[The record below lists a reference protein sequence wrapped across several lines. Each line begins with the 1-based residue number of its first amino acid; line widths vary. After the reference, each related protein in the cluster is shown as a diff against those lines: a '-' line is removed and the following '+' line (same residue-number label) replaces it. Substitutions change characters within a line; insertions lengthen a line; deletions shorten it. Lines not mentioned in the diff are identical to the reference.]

1 MVTTIFDSVNNYNM
15 NNKTLSILSYI
26 TIIGWIVAFVKSKDL
41 NPKSDLVT
49 YHLKQGFGIFL
60 VSFAVNIILSV
71 VIATV
76 TSLYFL
82 SYIGYAIF
90 ILWIFGIINA
100 ANEQKKPIPVIGKIF
115 EDKFGFID

>member
-1 MVTTIFDSVNNYNM
+1 M

-41 NPKSDLVT
+41 TPKSDLVS

-60 VSFAVNIILSV
+60 VSLAINIALSIV
-71 VIATV
+71 VSIVPA
-76 TSLYFL
+76 LYFL
-82 SYIGYAIF
+82 SYVGYVIL

>member
-1 MVTTIFDSVNNYNM
+1 MDK
-15 NNKTLSILSYI
+15 KTLSILSYI
-26 TIIGWIVAFVKSKDL
+26 TIIGWIVAFVKNKDL

-60 VSFAVNIILSV
+60 FSLAVNIILSV
-71 VIATV
+71 VVTAV

-82 SYIGYAIF
+82 SYVGYVIF

-100 ANEQKKPIPVIGKIF
+100 ANEQKKPIPVIGKMF
-115 EDKFGFID
+115 EDKFGFIN

>member
-1 MVTTIFDSVNNYNM
+1 M
-15 NNKTLSILSYI
+15 NKKNLSILSYI

-49 YHLKQGFGIFL
+49 YHLKQGLGIFL
-60 VSFAVNIILSV
+60 VSFAVNIILSIIV
-71 VIATV
+71 MTV

-82 SYIGYAIF
+82 NYIGYAIF

-100 ANEQKKPIPVIGKIF
+100 VNQQKKPIPIIGKMF
-115 EDKFGFID
+115 ENQFGFIN

>member
-1 MVTTIFDSVNNYNM
+1 M

-26 TIIGWIVAFVKSKDL
+26 TIIGWIIAFVKSKDIT
-41 NPKSDLVT
+41 PKSDLVT

-60 VSFAVNIILSV
+60 FSFAVNIILSV
-71 VIATV
+71 VVSTV

-82 SYIGYAIF
+82 NYIGYAIF

-115 EDKFGFID
+115 EDKFSFIN

>member
-1 MVTTIFDSVNNYNM
+1 M
-15 NNKTLSILSYI
+15 NRKTLSILSYI

-41 NPKSDLVT
+41 TPKSDLVT

-71 VIATV
+71 VVMTV

-82 SYIGYAIF
+82 NYIGYAIF
-90 ILWIFGIINA
+90 MLWIFGIINA
-100 ANEQKKPIPVIGKIF
+100 VNEQKKPIPIIGKMF
-115 EDKFGFID
+115 EDQFGFIN

>member
-1 MVTTIFDSVNNYNM
+1 M

-41 NPKSDLVT
+41 TPKSDLVS

-60 VSFAVNIILSV
+60 VSLAINIALSIV
-71 VIATV
+71 VSIVPA
-76 TSLYFL
+76 LYFL
-82 SYIGYAIF
+82 SYVGYVIL

-115 EDKFGFID
+115 EDKFSFIN

>member
-1 MVTTIFDSVNNYNM
+1 M
-15 NNKTLSILSYI
+15 NNKTHSNLSYI

-41 NPKSDLVT
+41 TPKSDLVS

-60 VSFAVNIILSV
+60 VSLAINIALSIV
-71 VIATV
+71 VSIVPA
-76 TSLYFL
+76 LYFL
-82 SYIGYAIF
+82 SYVGYVIL

-115 EDKFGFID
+115 EDKFSFIN